1 MESPGTGARGRF
13 LKMGPGTDF
22 WSHFADSG
30 PILFLKGEM
39 LKTINE
45 ENGGFCPIADPLLSH
60 C

>member
-1 MESPGTGARGRF
+1 MIGKGNQRWNRWERGREGRF

-45 ENGGFCPIADPLLSH
+45 ENW
-60 C
+60 